1 MASEVLTLF
10 LVPLLDIWKNF
21 TSWVP
26 GIFASLLFLLLGLV
40 LARVVTSMVSRL
52 LGRISLDKHTSLIGL
67 NEIFTRVGFG
77 KSPAHV
83 INFVL
88 YWSIILVFVMVAAN
102 ILKLQ
107 ALSDVLSRFL
117 LFMPRMGVA
126 ILVMFGGLLFARL
139 MHEVVSNS
147 ATSNNIHGGA
157 HLANLTH
164 TVIIIFAA
172 LMALEQLGIRMTMIE
187 STINII
193 LGSVGLAFALAVGLG
208 AKDLV
213 ADYLRGV
220 FQKEKK

>member
-1 MASEVLTLF
+1 MVSEGWTLF

-52 LGRISLDKHTSLIGL
+52 LVRISLDKHTSLIGL

-147 ATSNNIHGGA
+147 AVSNNIHGGA

-187 STINII
+187 STLNII

-213 ADYLRGV
+213 ADYLRDV